1 MTNLMKDERLQLS
14 HKSSENIL
22 FFVGKVMDNYSKF
35 DVTVSLQ
42 SIPFPHKAFVCMSLH
57 ILENICNVCI
67 SDQCLN
73 WKKKRKKKIIPQ
85 CKKLHKAFGSHF
97 SPLLLAVTGTSTSA
111 SYDSPQALK
120 FIHFH
125 HKS

>member
-73 WKKKRKKKIIPQ
+73 WKKKKKEKNHSSVQKAPQ
-85 CKKLHKAFGSHF
+85 GLRE
-97 SPLLLAVTGTSTSA
+97 PLQPTAAGGHWDFHIGFIRFTSS
-111 SYDSPQALK
+111 S
-120 FIHFH
+120 
-125 HKS
+125 